1 LLSQEL
7 NTIEDLEN
15 PQLSSPSATSDE
27 DTQTNQNGGLLA
39 GARILVVEDEF
50 VIAMQ
55 LQTVFEDEGAQVLGP
70 YHSLSEALKHA
81 ETDDISAASLDVN
94 LGRDTAAPVAGLLAR
109 RHIPFVFYSVQTN
122 DPSLAPWRHIR
133 VIQKPAS
140 PHELVQ
146 AMASLL
152 HRQ

>member
-1 LLSQEL
+1 
-7 NTIEDLEN
+7 
-15 PQLSSPSATSDE
+15 LSSSTSE
-27 DTQTNQNGGLLA
+27 GDTQTNDTRGLLA

-50 VIAMQ
+50 LIALQ
-55 LQTVFEDEGAQVLGP
+55 LQSVFEDEGAQVLGP
-70 YHSLSEALKHA
+70 YSSLSEALKHA

-94 LGRDTAAPVAGLLAR
+94 LGRDTAAPVASILAR
-109 RHIPFVFYSVQTN
+109 RHVPFVFYSVQTK
-122 DPSLAPWRHIR
+122 DPSLAPWQHIR

-146 AMASLL
+146 AMAALL

>member
-1 LLSQEL
+1 M
-7 NTIEDLEN
+7 
-15 PQLSSPSATSDE
+15 SSTSTTADG
-27 DTQTNQNGGLLA
+27 DTQTDQSGGLLA

-55 LQTVFEDEGAQVLGP
+55 LQSLFEDEGAQVLGP
-70 YHSLSEALKHA
+70 YHSLSEAMKHA

-109 RHIPFVFYSVQTN
+109 RQIPFVFYSVQTN
-122 DPSLAPWRHIR
+122 DPALAPWRHVR
-133 VIQKPAS
+133 VIQKPAA

-146 AMASLL
+146 AMAALL
-152 HRQ
+152 HRH